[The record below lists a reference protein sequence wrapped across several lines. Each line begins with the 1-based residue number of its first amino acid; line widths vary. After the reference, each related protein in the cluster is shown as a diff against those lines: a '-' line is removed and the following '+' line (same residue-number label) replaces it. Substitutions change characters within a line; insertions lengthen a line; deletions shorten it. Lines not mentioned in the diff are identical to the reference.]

1 MNITPEEA
9 QASLAAIAQTTG
21 KTRKAYG
28 YNGYYL
34 ILWGLIWFFGFLA
47 NQFLAG
53 SVVGWVWA
61 VLGTV
66 GWVTSAVLGIKQDR
80 QIRSSVGPCI
90 GFFYMAL
97 IGFTILSLF
106 ILQPLSERQIV
117 MFVIMIIMFGGVV
130 AGILT
135 RSVSTIIGCVAVTVF
150 ALFGYYVLPT
160 YFYLWVALFCGLTM
174 VGIGLTIRLHWR

>member
-9 QASLAAIAQTTG
+9 QASLAAIAQTTN

-28 YNGYYL
+28 YYGYYS

-47 NQFLAG
+47 NQYLSGNA
-53 SVVGWVWA
+53 VGWVWT
-61 VLGTV
+61 VLVTV
-66 GWVTSAVLGIKQDR
+66 GWVTSAILGINQDR
-80 QIRSSVGPCI
+80 RVRSSVGPRI

-117 MFVIMIIMFGGVV
+117 MFVIMIILFGGVV
-130 AGILT
+130 SAIFG
-135 RSVSTIIGCVAVTVF
+135 RFVSVVIGCVAVLTI
-150 ALFGYYVLPT
+150 ALFGYYVLPA
-160 YFYLWVALFCGLTM
+160 YFYLWVAIFCGLTM
-174 VGIGLTIRLHWR
+174 AAIGLTIRLRWR

>member
-9 QASLAAIAQTTG
+9 QASLATIAQTTN

-28 YNGYYL
+28 YNGYFL

-47 NQFLAG
+47 NQYLSGTAI
-53 SVVGWVWA
+53 GWTWA
-61 VLGTV
+61 VLSTV
-66 GWVTSAVLGIKQDR
+66 GWVASTILGIKQDR
-80 QIRSSVGPCI
+80 QIRSSVGPRI

-97 IGFTILSLF
+97 IVFTLLSLF

-117 MFVIMIIMFGGVV
+117 MFVIIVIMFGGVV

-135 RSVSTIIGCVAVTVF
+135 RSVSTIIGCVSVTAL
-150 ALFGYYVLPT
+150 ALFGYYVLPS
-160 YFYLWVALFCGLTM
+160 YFYLWVAIFCGLTM
-174 VGIGLTIRLHWR
+174 AAIGLTIRLHWR